1 MTTTAIVGTN
11 ADLLPHILDMYVRE
25 GSTIAD
31 VTFGKGAFW
40 RNTDMSKYTLLASD
54 LMEGLAPLRVDFRS
68 LSYEAES
75 IDVLVLDPPYMHDTK
90 PRGTNYPS
98 DHYNN
103 NNTSHASVI
112 RLYAGGILEAARVL
126 KKGGL
131 ILVKSQDETE
141 ASKQRFSH
149 VELIQLLDMFGFT
162 VIDLFVLVQTS
173 PPILQIKE
181 QKSARKNHSYML
193 IARFRR

>member
-11 ADLLPHILDMYVRE
+11 ADLIPHILDMYVRE

-68 LSYEAES
+68 LPYEAES
-75 IDVLVLDPPYMHDTK
+75 INVLVLDPPYMHDTK
-90 PRGTNYPS
+90 PRGSNYPS

-103 NNTSHASVI
+103 NNTSHESVI

-126 KKGGL
+126 KKDGL

-149 VELIQLLDMFGFT
+149 VELIQLLVMFGFT

-173 PPILQIKE
+173 TPILQIKE